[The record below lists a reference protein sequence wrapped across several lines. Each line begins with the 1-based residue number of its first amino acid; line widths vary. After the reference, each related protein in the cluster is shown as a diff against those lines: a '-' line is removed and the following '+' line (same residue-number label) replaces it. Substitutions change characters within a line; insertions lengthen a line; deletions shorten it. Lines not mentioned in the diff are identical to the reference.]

1 MEKAIEIIRQVF
13 TIVLWLSVVVGW
25 YNGDYAMAVLSGII
39 LVVLELEK
47 VNDNLEK

>member
-1 MEKAIEIIRQVF
+1 MEKAIETIRQVF
-13 TIVLWLSVVVGW
+13 TIVLWLSVVVSW
-25 YNGDYAMAVLSGII
+25 YNGDYAMAILSGII